1 MPKPASETA
10 ADTTAETAANP
21 APETAASTA
30 PEITVSA
37 VVLRGRNGSVLHV
50 RKQHTTMFMLPGG
63 KPEPAESPF
72 DCAIREVREELGL
85 ELDPARLKSF
95 GTVKT
100 IAANEANTALIAHV
114 FVYADPV
121 TGEAAP
127 QAEIAELEFVS
138 LADPQTQHRKNLAPL
153 SQQHVLPAL
162 AATA

>member
-10 ADTTAETAANP
+10 ADTTA
-21 APETAASTA
+21 
-30 PEITVSA
+30 EITVSA

-121 TGEAAP
+121 TGDAAP

-138 LADPQTQHRKNLAPL
+138 LADPQTQQRKNLAPL

-162 AATA
+162 ASTA

>member
-1 MPKPASETA
+1 MLKPASETTAETASETA
-10 ADTTAETAANP
+10 ADTTA
-21 APETAASTA
+21 
-30 PEITVSA
+30 EITVSA
-37 VVLRGRNGSVLHV
+37 VVLRGRDGSVLHV
-50 RKQHTTMFMLPGG
+50 RKQHTAMFMLPGG
-63 KPEPAESPF
+63 KSEPAESPF
-72 DCAIREVREELGL
+72 DCAIREVREELGV

-121 TGEAAP
+121 TGDAAP

-138 LADPQTQHRKNLAPL
+138 LTDPHTKNREDLAPL
-153 SQQHVLPAL
+153 SLQHVLPVL